1 MTSQLDNPEFKQ
13 LFEKAFD
20 RQEGKKLTEADLK
33 DIFNSIDKDCNG
45 ELTKAVSRIQNRDA
59 ALLCRHG
66 GQEAVRACKKTNV
79 MDDLGIDDVEQWL
92 AFSDKDGVRSCHP
105 I

>member
-20 RQEGKKLTEADLK
+20 RQGKKLTEADLK

-45 ELTKAVSRIQNRDA
+45 ELTKAVSQIQNCEA

-79 MDDLGIDDVEQWL
+79 MDELGIDDVAQWL
-92 AFSDKDGVRSCHP
+92 ALSDKDGVRSCHHT
-105 I
+105 